1 MIDNVQKFETVWF
14 MEDLHQR
21 LLQVTYQSLQKVSQD
36 AIEHE
41 EEIKKHLSYQSKT
54 INKC

>member
-14 MEDLHQR
+14 MEDIHQR

-41 EEIKKHLSYQSKT
+41 EEIKKHLSYQRKT
-54 INKC
+54 IN